1 MNKILNNRAI
11 TLVEILI
18 AITVFSVVMIIVTSM
33 IIQSFNIINSSSET
47 VSTKQLA
54 EIMLDDI
61 TNNLRIIKS
70 VVREENNLWEFNF
83 QENYDDNKIKL
94 EITNNT
100 LKIKIDGKVVRVLDN
115 VQNTDIVEIVKD
127 GTGNPTGKIIVNL
140 NVEDET
146 GRTINK
152 RKIILARNQDL

>member
-18 AITVFSVVMIIVTSM
+18 AITLFSVVMIIATSM

-61 TNNLRIIKS
+61 TNNLRIIES
-70 VVREENNLWEFNF
+70 VIREENNLWEFNF
-83 QENYDDNKIKL
+83 QENYDENIIKL
-94 EITNNT
+94 EIVNNK
-100 LKIKIDGKVVRVLDN
+100 LQMKIDGKVIRVLDN
-115 VQNTDIVEIVKD
+115 VKNTDILEIVKD
-127 GTGNPTGKIIVNL
+127 GTGNPTGEIIVKL
-140 NVEDET
+140 NVEEET

-152 RKIILARNQDL
+152 RKIILARNLDL